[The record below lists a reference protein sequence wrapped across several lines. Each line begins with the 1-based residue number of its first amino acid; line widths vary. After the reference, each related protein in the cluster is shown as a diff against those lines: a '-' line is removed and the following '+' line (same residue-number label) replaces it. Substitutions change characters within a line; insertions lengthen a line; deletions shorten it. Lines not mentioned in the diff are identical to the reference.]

1 MADASR
7 RGIWEM
13 TAAMAMSGTIG
24 WFVVMSGEPPV
35 NVVFWRCLFGLPAL
49 LLICRLGGHLRL
61 DAFDRRRLMLAIAGG
76 VALVLNWLALFSAY
90 PLASIS
96 VATIV
101 YNVQPFLLVGLGV
114 VFLGEK
120 ISRSKAFWL
129 VVAFAGTVAMTMG
142 RAQVGTSAGP
152 SGYLLGIL
160 LSLTAAFC
168 YALAAL
174 AARQLK
180 GTPPQLIALVQV
192 ATGAVMLAPLADW
205 TSLPSTPATWSMLA
219 TLGFV
224 HTGLMYALLY
234 SAIQRLPVALTGT
247 LSFLYPVVAVLV
259 DIFAFG
265 HVLTATQAAGAAGIL
280 LAAIAATLNWAPSFL
295 NTPRT
300 KENRA

>member
-1 MADASR
+1 
-7 RGIWEM
+7 M

-35 NVVFWRCLFGLPAL
+35 NVVFWRCLFGFPAL
-49 LLICRLGGHLRL
+49 LLICRLGGHLRWA
-61 DAFDRRRLMLAIAGG
+61 AFDRRRLMLAIAGG
-76 VALVLNWLALFSAY
+76 MALVLNWLALFSAY

-114 VFLGEK
+114 LFLGEK
-120 ISRSKAFWL
+120 VSRGKVFWL
-129 VVAFAGTVAMTMG
+129 IVAFAGTVAMTIG
-142 RAQVGTSAGP
+142 GVQVGTAAGP

-192 ATGAVMLAPLADW
+192 ATGAVMLAPLSDW

-265 HVLTATQAAGAAGIL
+265 HVLTATQAVGAAGIL
-280 LAAIAATLNWAPSFL
+280 LAAVAATLNWAPPFL
-295 NTPRT
+295 NSLRT

>member
-35 NVVFWRCLFGLPAL
+35 NVVFWRCLFGFPAL
-49 LLICRLGGHLRL
+49 LLICRLGGHLRWA
-61 DAFDRRRLMLAIAGG
+61 AFDRRRLMLAIAGG
-76 VALVLNWLALFSAY
+76 IALVLNWLALFSAY

-114 VFLGEK
+114 LFLGEK
-120 ISRSKAFWL
+120 VSRSKVFWL
-129 VVAFAGTVAMTMG
+129 IVAFAGTVAMTMG
-142 RAQVGTSAGP
+142 GVQVGTAAGP

-192 ATGAVMLAPLADW
+192 ATGAVMLAPLSDW

-265 HVLTATQAAGAAGIL
+265 HVLTATQAVGAAGIL
-280 LAAIAATLNWAPSFL
+280 LAAVAATLNWAPPFL
-295 NTPRT
+295 NSLRT

>member
-61 DAFDRRRLMLAIAGG
+61 DAFNRRRLMLAIAGG

-120 ISRSKAFWL
+120 ISRSKVFWL

-142 RAQVGTSAGP
+142 GAQVGTVAGP

-205 TSLPSTPATWSMLA
+205 TSLPSTPATWSMLG

-280 LAAIAATLNWAPSFL
+280 LAAIAATLHWAPPFL
-295 NTPRT
+295 NPPRT

>member
-35 NVVFWRCLFGLPAL
+35 NVVFWRCMFGLPAL

-61 DAFDRRRLMLAIAGG
+61 DAFNRRRLMLAIVGG

-120 ISRSKAFWL
+120 ISRSKVFWL

-142 RAQVGTSAGP
+142 GAQVGTAAGP
-152 SGYLLGIL
+152 FGYLLGIL

-205 TSLPSTPATWSMLA
+205 TSLPSTPATWSILA

-280 LAAIAATLNWAPSFL
+280 LAAIAATLNWAPPFL
-295 NTPRT
+295 NTPRR

>member
-49 LLICRLGGHLRL
+49 LLICRLGGHLRP
-61 DAFDRRRLMLAIAGG
+61 DAFDRRRLMLTIAGG

-120 ISRSKAFWL
+120 ISRSKLFWL

-142 RAQVGTSAGP
+142 GVQVGTAAGP
-152 SGYLLGIL
+152 FGYLLGIL

-192 ATGAVMLAPLADW
+192 ATGIIMLAPLADW

-265 HVLTATQAAGAAGIL
+265 HVLTAMQAAGAAGIL
-280 LAAIAATLNWAPSFL
+280 LAAIAATLNWAPPFL
-295 NTPRT
+295 NTPRR

>member
-61 DAFDRRRLMLAIAGG
+61 DAFNRRRLMLAIAGG

-120 ISRSKAFWL
+120 ISRSKVFWL

-142 RAQVGTSAGP
+142 GVQIGTAAG
-152 SGYLLGIL
+152 SFGYILGIL

-192 ATGAVMLAPLADW
+192 ATGAIMLAPLADW

-280 LAAIAATLNWAPSFL
+280 LAAIAATLNWAPPFL
-295 NTPRT
+295 NPPRT

>member
-49 LLICRLGGHLRL
+49 LLICRLGGHLRP
-61 DAFDRRRLMLAIAGG
+61 DAFDRRRLMLTIAGG

-120 ISRSKAFWL
+120 ISRSKLFWL

-142 RAQVGTSAGP
+142 GVQVGTAAGP
-152 SGYLLGIL
+152 FGYLLGIL

-192 ATGAVMLAPLADW
+192 ATGVIMLAPLANW

-265 HVLTATQAAGAAGIL
+265 HVLTAMQAAGAAGIL
-280 LAAIAATLNWAPSFL
+280 LAAIAATLNWAPPFL
-295 NTPRT
+295 NTPRR